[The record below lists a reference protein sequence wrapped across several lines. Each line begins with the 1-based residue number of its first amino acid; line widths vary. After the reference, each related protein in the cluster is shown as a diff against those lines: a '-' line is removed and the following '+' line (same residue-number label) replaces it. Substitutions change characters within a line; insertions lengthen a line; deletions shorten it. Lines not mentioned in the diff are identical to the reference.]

1 MDPLFQMLLYRY
13 ISEFCLLNTT
23 FSFLYYLTGK
33 HFICEKQDKEFKW
46 SNHMGTFKGLEAT
59 LIYLG
64 DSYKKK
70 YIASFYILCIIYI
83 NIEVAIS

>member
-1 MDPLFQMLLYRY
+1 
-13 ISEFCLLNTT
+13 
-23 FSFLYYLTGK
+23 
-33 HFICEKQDKEFKW
+33 
-46 SNHMGTFKGLEAT
+46 MGTFKGLEAT